1 MKTNVNII
9 TAILVACGL
18 MLSVSC
24 KKTEETPSAQT
35 TSYNMYMTDSPGDYQ
50 AVYVDI
56 IGAQVNSDISGWTNL
71 NVKAGI
77 YNLLS
82 LSNGKDT
89 LLATGSVAVGTA
101 SQIRLILGPTGNTVV
116 VNGASYP
123 LLTPSAQQSGLKLD
137 IHAQFVSGV
146 QYSILLDFD
155 AGMSVVA
162 TGNGSYIL
170 KPVIRAV
177 VSPVNGS
184 ISGHINPVSADAAI
198 IAISA
203 NSDSAVS
210 YSSFITGS
218 FMVQGLAAGT
228 YKVVIIPKSPFT
240 ATSYFDVIVNQGSVT
255 DMGSITFQ

>member
-1 MKTNVNII
+1 MKTN
-9 TAILVACGL
+9 AKILTTILIVCSL

-24 KKTEETPSAQT
+24 KKNETGPTPQN

-50 AVYVDI
+50 AVYVNI
-56 IGAQVNSDISGWTNL
+56 IGAQVNSDVTGWVNL

-89 LLATGSVAVGTA
+89 LLASGSVAVGTA

-116 VNGASYP
+116 VNGVSYP
-123 LLTPSAQQSGLKLD
+123 LMTPSAQQSGLKLD
-137 IHAQFVSGV
+137 VHAQFVNGV
-146 QYSILLDFD
+146 QYNILLDFD

-162 TGNGSYIL
+162 EGNGSYIL

-177 VSPVNGS
+177 IPPVNGS
-184 ISGHINPVSADAAI
+184 ISGRISPVSADAVV
-198 IAISA
+198 IAMSA

-240 ATSYFDVIVNQGSVT
+240 ETSYFDVVVNQGSVT